1 MSDTQDPQPAPTP
14 TPPPSP
20 ETQPPPLVIPVR
32 YAPMPGPRYP
42 MPPGRSVLGALAR
55 TFLVLLLALSIG
67 LNLLLVSRFG
77 LSLEEDSGSSLVE
90 RNLYGKSEAKD
101 KIAVVKLEG
110 VIMEGQTAFVQKEID
125 RAAADEHVKAV
136 VFRIN
141 SPGGTITA
149 SDDLHRRI
157 KELVDGKNRKQ
168 KGGKKPVVV
177 SMGAIAASGGYYVAM
192 PAEQVM
198 AEQTTITGSIGVYAA
213 FPNVTVLTEKIG
225 FSMNVIKSD
234 VMKDSGSMFHPM
246 SAQEHELWQ
255 GMVNTAYDRFL
266 TVVAEG
272 RTRTLPQE
280 ASQKDQKEPTEEE
293 KKKAIA
299 NYKQLLKAEIEETQ
313 KEIPDL
319 DSQGKAVLVDGKPK
333 MVKFFRKRAD
343 GGIFTAQEAKQFG
356 LIDAIGYQEEAVKKA
371 AALVSLQEGNYR
383 VVGYDRPP
391 TLFGS
396 LFGSESG
403 AKPVDA
409 GKLAN
414 GAYPRLWFL
423 APQSDL
429 AGLLAA
435 VGSN

>member
-1 MSDTQDPQPAPTP
+1 MSDIQDPQPAPTP
-14 TPPPSP
+14 TPAA
-20 ETQPPPLVIPVR
+20 ETPPPLVIPVR
-32 YAPMPGPRYP
+32 YAQMPARYP
-42 MPPGRSVLGALAR
+42 APPPGRSAFGSLAR
-55 TFLVLLLALSIG
+55 TFLVLMLALSIG
-67 LNLLLVSRFG
+67 LNFVLMFG
-77 LSLEEDSGSSLVE
+77 GFSLGESSSSSLVE
-90 RNLYGKSEAKD
+90 RNLYGNSDARD
-101 KIAVVKLEG
+101 KIAVVKLDG

-157 KELVDGKNRKQ
+157 KELIDGKNRKQ

-192 PAEQVM
+192 PAEVVM

-225 FSMNVIKSD
+225 FSMNVVKSD
-234 VMKDSGSMFHPM
+234 FMKDSGSMFHPM

-255 GMVNTAYDRFL
+255 GMVNNAYDRFL

-272 RTRTLPQE
+272 RAKEQI
-280 ASQKDQKEPTEEE
+280 SQVVQKELPEKEKEKALQAVVDSYKKRLTE
-293 KKKAIA
+293 I
-299 NYKQLLKAEIEETQ
+299 IPETR
-313 KEIPDL
+313 KEIPDV
-319 DSQGKAVLVDGKPK
+319 SGNGKESPAEGKAK
-333 MVKFFRKRAD
+333 MVEFYRKRAD

-356 LIDAIGYQEEAVKKA
+356 LIDAIGYQEDAVQKA
-371 AALVSLQEGNYR
+371 AALASLGSYR
-383 VVGYDRPP
+383 VVGYDRPAS
-391 TLFGS
+391 LFGS
-396 LFGSESG
+396 LLGSEAG

-423 APQSDL
+423 APQSEL

-435 VGSN
+435 IGNN